1 MAANA
6 SVDVVS
12 ARPVKG
18 LTFFI
23 LMALACPL
31 KTRRRWRV
39 QGDFQKIR
47 FGDFIL
53 IHPHCSSAIIR
64 RSKCFFGTN
73 FPPQLPSRAPI
84 FFYTAGEPYGAST
97 ALKNRREVLVT
108 SKPSARS
115 WLPLGTTALVS
126 SVHRDR
132 GDARDRKSTRLNSS

>member
-1 MAANA
+1 MAPNA
-6 SVDVVS
+6 SVGVDS
-12 ARPVKG
+12 ARPVEG

-64 RSKCFFGTN
+64 RSKCFFGAN
-73 FPPQLPSRAPI
+73 FPPQLRPCPPI
-84 FFYTAGEPYGAST
+84 FYTACEPYGAST
-97 ALKNRREVLVT
+97 ALKNRREV
-108 SKPSARS
+108 SAA
-115 WLPLGTTALVS
+115 TALNCVPQS
-126 SVHRDR
+126 SPSC
-132 GDARDRKSTRLNSS
+132 ALTCAT